1 MLNAT
6 QKNKASKGTVGIES
20 FREKLRLRLP
30 RTLDTDSRYISTG
43 LQDTPEN
50 RKKVQVKAW
59 EIDQDIATGHLDPS
73 LKKYK
78 LQHHLTVVQ
87 AIKPKPALSLAQL
100 WELYVEYKAKSVS
113 TSTLKNTYKAVAS
126 HIQKF
131 PSQSLE
137 NALEIRDYLVSNLKA
152 DTAKKY
158 LTNITACCDWA
169 VEYGHISNNP
179 FLGMAKKIKTIPKQ
193 VEDIHPFTKQ
203 ERDAIITAFETD
215 AHYSHYAS
223 YVKFLFFTGCRTSE
237 AIGLQW
243 GHISLDCKKI
253 TFAEAYVRG
262 TRKETKTG
270 KPRTFPCNTQ
280 LQEFLKSIKPEN
292 TNSEELVFPS
302 PEGKEIDDHNFLNR
316 AWKGYKNR
324 HGNQIYGVVTR
335 LVKQGLV
342 SEYRPQYNTRHTFVT
357 MALEAGVSVVQV
369 SKWIGNSPEI
379 IMKHYAGTIL
389 QVQVPEF

>member
-1 MLNAT
+1 MNAT
-6 QKNKASKGTVGIES
+6 QKNKASKGSVGIES
-20 FREKLRLRLP
+20 FRGKLRLRLP
-30 RTLDTDSRYISTG
+30 RAIDAYSRYISTG

-59 EIDQDIATGHLDPS
+59 EIEEDIATGHLDLS
-73 LKKYK
+73 LEKYK
-78 LQHHLTVVQ
+78 IQNHLTVVQ

-100 WELYVEYKAKSVS
+100 WELYVEYKAKNVS

-126 HIQKF
+126 HIQKL

-137 NALEIRDYLVSNLKA
+137 KALEIRDYLVSNLKA
-152 DTAKKY
+152 ETAKKY
-158 LTNITACCDWA
+158 LIYIAACCDWA
-169 VEYGHISNNP
+169 VEYGHISTNP
-179 FLGMAKKIKTIPKQ
+179 FLGMAKKIKVIPKQ
-193 VEDIHPFTKQ
+193 VEDIKPFTKQ

-215 AHYSHYAS
+215 THYSHYTS
-223 YVKFLFFTGCRTSE
+223 YVKFLFLTGCRTSE

-243 GHISLDCKKI
+243 RYISPDCKKI

-270 KPRTFPCNTQ
+270 KPRIFPCNSQ
-280 LQEFLKSIKPEN
+280 LQEFLKSIKPEKCDP
-292 TNSEELVFPS
+292 EQLVFPS

-324 HGNQIYGVVTR
+324 HGNQVDGVVTR

-342 SEYRPQYNTRHTFVT
+342 SEYRTQYNTRHTFIT

-369 SKWIGNSPEI
+369 SKWVGNTPEI
-379 IMKHYAGTIL
+379 IMKHYAGTIR